1 MLRDEVLTIL
11 KSQEDYL
18 SGSEISRRLGVTRMA
33 VSNAV
38 KALRADGYEIDAV
51 TNRGYRLQKS
61 VDQLSPGE
69 IYAHLPAA
77 RRETVRCFAQ
87 IDSTNSYL
95 KREAVAGAPNGLCA
109 VANEQTAGRGRSGR
123 SFFSAA
129 DCGVYLSILL
139 RPYCPPENAMTL
151 TAHTAV
157 DMCRAI
163 RRACGAEA
171 GIKWTNDIVL
181 NARKLC
187 GILTEITLEAETGL
201 IDSVVIGIG
210 VNVNY
215 TPEDFPPELRDVA
228 GSIFSETGVKA
239 DRAKLAAEIILA
251 LDEMSE
257 AWSRDPKAY
266 LEDYRA
272 LCVTTG
278 KEVRVLRGD
287 AARNA
292 FALEITDDFALRV
305 RYEDGTE
312 ENLNSGEVSV
322 RGLFGYQAFHP

>member
-11 KSQEDYL
+11 KAQDGFL
-18 SGSEISRRLGVTRMA
+18 SGTEISRRLGVTRMA

-38 KALRADGYEIDAV
+38 KALRADGYEIESV
-51 TNRGYRLQKS
+51 TNRGYLLKKS
-61 VDQLSPGE
+61 AGKLTAGE
-69 IYAHLPAA
+69 IYAHLPES
-77 RRETVRCFAQ
+77 RRETVRCFDL

-95 KREAVAGAPNGLCA
+95 KREAVNGAPNGLCA
-109 VANEQTAGRGRSGR
+109 IANEQTAGRGRSGR

-129 DCGVYLSILL
+129 DCGVYLSMLL
-139 RPYCPPENAMTL
+139 RPHCLPQNAMTI

-157 DMCRAI
+157 AVSLAI
-163 RRACGAEA
+163 ERACGIKT

-181 NARKLC
+181 GARKLC

-215 TPEDFPPELRDVA
+215 APEDFPPEIRDVA
-228 GSIFSETGVKA
+228 GSVYSETGVRA
-239 DRAKLAAEIILA
+239 DRAKLAAELVLA

-257 AWSRDPKAY
+257 AWCRNPYAWLDQ
-266 LEDYRA
+266 YRN

-278 KEVRVLRGD
+278 KEVRVIRGD
-287 AARNA
+287 TERNA
-292 FALEITDDFALRV
+292 FALAVTDDFSLRV
-305 RYEDGTE
+305 RYEDGAE
-312 ENLNSGEVSV
+312 EDLDSGEVSV
-322 RGLFGYQAFHP
+322 RGLFGYQ

>member
-11 KSQEDYL
+11 KSQEDFL
-18 SGSEISRRLGVTRMA
+18 SGEEISRRLGVTRMA

-38 KALRADGYEIDAV
+38 KVLRADGYEIDSV
-51 TNRGYRLQKS
+51 TNRGYLLKKS
-61 VDQLSPGE
+61 AGKLTVGE
-69 IYAHLPAA
+69 IYAHLPEA
-77 RRETVRCFAQ
+77 RRGTVRCFDL

-95 KREAVAGAPNGLCA
+95 KREAVSGAPNGLCA
-109 VANEQTAGRGRSGR
+109 IANEQTAGRGRSGR

-129 DCGVYLSILL
+129 DCGVYLSLLL
-139 RPYCPPENAMTL
+139 RPHCPPQNAMTI

-157 DMCRAI
+157 AI
-163 RRACGAEA
+163 CIAIERACGVKT

-181 NARKLC
+181 GSRKLC

-215 TPEDFPPELRDVA
+215 APEDFPPEIRDVA
-228 GSIFSETGVKA
+228 GSIYSETGVRA
-239 DRAKLAAEIILA
+239 DRAKLAAEMVLA

-257 AWSRDPKAY
+257 AWRQDSRAWLDQ
-266 LEDYRA
+266 YRDR
-272 LCVTTG
+272 CVTTG
-278 KEVRVLRGD
+278 KEVRVIRGD
-287 AARNA
+287 LERNA
-292 FALEITDDFALRV
+292 YALEVTDDFALRV
-305 RYEDGTE
+305 RYEDGSE

-322 RGLFGYQAFHP
+322 RGLFGYQ